1 VVILSQKNIPIIHG
15 WFGWFVL
22 ECIVYIIICYICLP
36 PFIWLYLHWY
46 LSPLCPQYVYIY
58 NYIYTHIY
66 IYIYIYIYIHIYIHI
81 YYYIYIWV
89 IYIDLSVLPL
99 WASWLGF
106 GESSHGRTISLPRW
120 WFGTFFHILGITI
133 PTDFHINSY
142 FLEGW
147 LNHQP
152 ATYPHCWLN
161 PIFVAAEVPTL
172 SHGGPCDNS
181 ASGVLAETGAL
192 ARDLEGIIGLVID
205 VDRIFTI
212 DVYRCL

>member
-1 VVILSQKNIPIIHG
+1 MVCIRMYCIH
-15 WFGWFVL
+15 
-22 ECIVYIIICYICLP
+22 YHM
-36 PFIWLYLHWY
+36 LYLFATIY
-46 LSPLCPQYVYIY
+46 LIVSPLISLSIMSSICIYIY

-66 IYIYIYIYIHIYIHI
+66 IYIHIYIYTYTI
-81 YYYIYIWV
+81 IYIWV
-89 IYIDLSVLPL
+89 NYNDLTVLPH